1 MPHLLVVI
9 LEDLRHLPD
18 LLQAWQAIDVP
29 GVTIMES
36 VGGYQAHTWLG
47 RVGLG
52 ALDRLF
58 EAEEVQ
64 RRTLLV
70 AIEDEELLERAIA
83 EAEQVVGGFQRP
95 HSGLVMAVPV
105 THVRGLRKAEPKQVE
120 VELPPAVLPGWIV
133 QRDTPI
139 EAVLDI
145 LDLEPT
151 IIRPE
156 TPLDEVAQAMLAQC
170 NVHVACVTAE
180 DGRLIGL
187 LRLRALADDLF
198 FHIMPE
204 EFMSE
209 ITDLE
214 RLMQYA
220 DKSRM
225 CTAAD
230 AMQEP
235 VWVKRDDTVK
245 DAFKRLHEHELSG
258 LPVVDDQYHVV
269 GYINLLELLAV
280 CLKREDQTPA
290 SSEADS

>member
-1 MPHLLVVI
+1 MPHLLIVI

-18 LLQAWQAIDVP
+18 LLQAWHGIDVP

-36 VGGYQAHTWLG
+36 VGGYQAHSWLS

-52 ALDRLF
+52 AIDRLF

-70 AIEDEELLERAIA
+70 TIEDEGLLEQAIA
-83 EAEQVVGGFQRP
+83 EAERVVGGFERP
-95 HSGLVMAVPV
+95 HSGLVIAVPV
-105 THVRGLRKAEPKQVE
+105 THVRGLRKVEPQQIE
-120 VELPPAVLPGWIV
+120 VELPPAVRPGWIV
-133 QRDTPI
+133 QRDTPV
-139 EAVLDI
+139 EVVLDV

-151 IIRPE
+151 LIRPE
-156 TPLDEVAQAMLAQC
+156 TPLDEVAQAMLTRC

-209 ITDLE
+209 ITDLD

-220 DKSRM
+220 DKSRLR
-225 CTAAD
+225 TAAD

-245 DAFKRLHEHELSG
+245 DAFKRMHEHELSG

-280 CLKREDQTPA
+280 CVERQDETAA
-290 SSEADS
+290 SSEADA